1 MVECVS
7 VPACKGQRVHNTA
20 CMCIL
25 TVCKCAASA
34 LRVHRHSL
42 ENMIFLFSSKLQ
54 YRSIPFI
61 LKSYW
66 S

>member
-25 TVCKCAASA
+25 TVCKCVASA

-42 ENMIFLFSSKLQ
+42 ENMIFLFSS
-54 YRSIPFI
+54 
-61 LKSYW
+61 
-66 S
+66 